1 MGTDGGHQDEFLRGD
16 RPKDLL
22 RNSILTPSLGAA
34 IMNAKYVN
42 SLPLYRIEQEFQRN
56 GVNISRQTMANWV
69 IRCSERYL
77 SPLYDYLRTKLLEYH
92 VNQADETPV
101 EAIHDGRSAGSKS
114 YMWVH
119 RSGEM
124 YTDRPIVLYEYQK
137 TRNSGHPLEFY
148 KDFQG
153 ILVTD
158 GLEQYHKVGREL
170 AGVINANCWVHARRD
185 YADAVKAMGKSNPEA
200 VKQSTAY
207 QALARIGTIYKL
219 EDTLKEMSCAERLK
233 ERKVSIKPLVEEYF
247 KRVKERLADT
257 SCPLKGKTTEGL
269 RYSVNQEK
277 YLKVFLADGE
287 VPMDNSASERSIR
300 TFCVGKKNWV
310 LINSIRGAQASA
322 IVYSISETAKLND
335 LNPYSYFKYLLEEMP
350 RYMDEKGN
358 IQTSN
363 LEALLP
369 WSERLPAKCHKPGL

>member
-1 MGTDGGHQDEFLRGD
+1 
-16 RPKDLL
+16 
-22 RNSILTPSLGAA
+22 
-34 IMNAKYVN
+34 
-42 SLPLYRIEQEFQRN
+42 
-56 GVNISRQTMANWV
+56 
-69 IRCSERYL
+69 
-77 SPLYDYLRTKLLEYH
+77 
-92 VNQADETPV
+92 
-101 EAIHDGRSAGSKS
+101 
-114 YMWVH
+114 MWVH

-137 TRNSGHPLEFY
+137 TRNSEHPLEFY

-170 AGVINANCWVHARRD
+170 DGVINANCWAHARRD

-219 EDTLKEMSCAERLK
+219 EGTLKEMSGVERLK
-233 ERKVSIKPLVEEYF
+233 ERKASIKTLVEEYF
-247 KRVKERLADT
+247 LWVKERLSDT
-257 SCPLKGKTTEGL
+257 SCLPRGRTAKDL
-269 RYSVNQEK
+269 RYSVNQEE
-277 YLKVFLADGE
+277 YLKVFLKDGE
-287 VPMDNSASERSIR
+287 VPMDNSASERSSR
-300 TFCVGKKNWV
+300 TFCIGKKNWV

-335 LNPYSYFKYLLEEMP
+335 LNPYYYFKYLLEEMP

-358 IQTSN
+358 IQTSK

-369 WSERLPAKCHKPGL
+369 WSERLPAKCQKPRR